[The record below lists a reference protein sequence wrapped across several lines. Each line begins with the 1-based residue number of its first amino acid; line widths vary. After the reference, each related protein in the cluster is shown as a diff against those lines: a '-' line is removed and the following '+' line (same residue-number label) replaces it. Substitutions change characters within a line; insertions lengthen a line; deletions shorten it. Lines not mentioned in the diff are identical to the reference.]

1 MLEIERTFLVKKLPA
16 DLSRF
21 KASKIRQGYISPSPS
36 PLRVRQRDNK
46 FEITKKFPLKDGDW
60 SSAEE
65 INIPLKEEEF
75 NKFWPLAKAS
85 LEKTRYVIPLEN
97 NLIAELDIFEGKLKG
112 LVFVEVEFP
121 SSDEMEKFVPL
132 DWFGPDIT
140 QEDFSANSFLAGK
153 TFEEIEKIINVKK
166 LASQGEALRI

>member
-16 DLSRF
+16 DLKKYKS
-21 KASKIRQGYISPSPS
+21 SKIKQGFISPSPRL
-36 PLRVRQRDNK
+36 LRVRQKDDK
-46 FEITKKFPLKDGDW
+46 FEITKKFPLRDDNR

-65 INIPLKEEEF
+65 INIPLTKDEF
-75 NKFWPLAKAS
+75 NLFWPLTKNF

-97 NLIAELDIFEGKLKG
+97 NLKAELDIFEGKLMG

-121 SSDEMEKFVPL
+121 NATEMEKFMPL

-153 TFEEIEKIINVKK
+153 TFAQIAEIIKGKNYGI
-166 LASQGEALRI
+166 